1 MEQTALLNGPLQAF
15 LNYGFAAEKA
25 TSDFVEM
32 SCRLPKDATQETLE
46 LQDARENALRHN
58 LSIMTGQRGRAASAG
73 MSAVLLHWQSGMWLE
88 ISQSPEEKLGA
99 ALALCVA

>member
-1 MEQTALLNGPLQAF
+1 MEQTALLNGPPQAF

-46 LQDARENALRHN
+46 FQNARENALRHN
-58 LSIMTGQRGRAASAG
+58 LPIITGSETVLPVLTCQLRCSIGRGAG
-73 MSAVLLHWQSGMWLE
+73 G
-88 ISQSPEEKLGA
+88 
-99 ALALCVA
+99 